1 MKQLLSADQISRRVA
16 ELGAQLAA
24 DYRDRPL
31 TVVGVLS
38 GSVVFL
44 ADLIRCIDVPHQ
56 IGFVE
61 ASSYRGRT
69 TTGAELTVSVDRLPD
84 LGGRDVLLIDDI
96 LDTGR
101 TLASLKALLA
111 ARHPASLK
119 PAVLLWKDGT
129 QQVDFMADYHAFRI
143 PNAFVVGYGLD
154 YNNDYRHRPDIV
166 ILEPQDLPTIGLCP
180 SRPD

>member
-1 MKQLLSADQISRRVA
+1 MRLLLSADQISRRVT
-16 ELGAQLAA
+16 ELGAELARQ
-24 DYRDRPL
+24 YRGRPL

-61 ASSYRGRT
+61 ATSYRGQT
-69 TTGAELTVSVDRLPD
+69 TTGGELTVSVDRLPD
-84 LGGRDVLLIDDI
+84 LTGRDVLLIDDI

-101 TLASLKALLA
+101 TLAALKTLLA
-111 ARHPASLK
+111 ERRPASLRT
-119 PAVLLWKDGT
+119 AVLLWKEGT
-129 QQVDFMADYHAFRI
+129 QQVEFSADYHAFRI

-154 YNNDYRHRPDIV
+154 YHNDYRHRPDIV
-166 ILEPQDLPTIGLCP
+166 ILEPQDL
-180 SRPD
+180 

>member
-1 MKQLLSADQISRRVA
+1 MKPLLSADQLSRRVA

-24 DYRDRPL
+24 DYRGRAL
-31 TVVGVLS
+31 TVVGILS

-61 ASSYRGRT
+61 ASSYRGPS
-69 TTGAELTVSVDRLPD
+69 TTGSDLTVSVDRLPD
-84 LGGRDVLLIDDI
+84 LSGRDVLLIDDI

-101 TLASLKALLA
+101 TIAALKDLLA
-111 ARHPASLK
+111 ARTPASVRT
-119 PAVLLWKDGT
+119 AVLLWKEGR
-129 QQVDFMADYHAFRI
+129 QQVDFAPDYYGFRI
-143 PNAFVVGYGLD
+143 PDAFVVGYGLD

-166 ILEPQDLPTIGLCP
+166 ILEPQDL
-180 SRPD
+180 